1 MATWAFD
8 PYKSCVKQIA
18 KLVSQDQIFVLG
30 GWDIT
35 MTYLSD
41 VIKYSVDPTTGA
53 LTKDPAF
60 R

>member
-1 MATWAFD
+1 M
-8 PYKSCVKQIA
+8 
-18 KLVSQDQIFVLG
+18 IFVLG

-41 VIKYSVDPTTGA
+41 VIKYTVNPTTGA
-53 LTKDPAF
+53 LTKDAAF